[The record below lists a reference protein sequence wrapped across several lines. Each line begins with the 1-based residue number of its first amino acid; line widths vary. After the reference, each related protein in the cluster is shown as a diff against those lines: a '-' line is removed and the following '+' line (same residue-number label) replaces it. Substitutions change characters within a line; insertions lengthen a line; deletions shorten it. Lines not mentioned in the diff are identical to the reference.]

1 VTDDQAIKILLV
13 EDDEDDYILV
23 RDMLADVD
31 GTHYDL
37 HWVNSYETGLEALGA
52 SRYDVC
58 LLDYHLREQD
68 GIGFLHALSG
78 QNHVPPIIFLTGM
91 SNYAVDLGAMR
102 AGAADYLEK
111 TRVNSH
117 ILERAIRYA
126 MERQVTQARLRQQS
140 AIMEGINRVLREA
153 LNCATEEE
161 LGRTSVS
168 VVQELTGA
176 GCGFIKELQPEG
188 HLRTIAIGSETVPG
202 ACCLATG
209 TDPATLDRPEI
220 RDLCDS
226 VLREK
231 LPLLTNRPEPSGET
245 PETSGCCASLS
256 SFLGIPLQH
265 AEKVIGL
272 IGLVNKEEG
281 FDQADRDVAE
291 TLAPAIVEALM
302 HFRAERQALSLT
314 RLYRLL
320 SMLNEAIVRIQDRQG
335 LLQEVCRI
343 AVQEGLFRL
352 AWIGLMAPSSR
363 TIESA
368 AQCCFD
374 EKFLPKLSVS
384 LEDGPEA
391 DTPMGIA
398 IREGKYDICND
409 IAADPR
415 MAFWQ
420 GEGRDLGF
428 RACGA
433 FPLRIGGEIVG
444 ALTLY
449 ADRPGFFTAE
459 EIALLES
466 LTENLSFALE
476 SMDREAKRLQAEEA
490 LQETG
495 KKLRSLTLQLMTA
508 QETERKRISME
519 LHDDLGQSLTFL
531 KLQLRDIEN
540 NLPPDL
546 WELKQCSAELRS
558 HLNEVIDKVR
568 RISRD
573 LSPSILVNL
582 GLPAAL
588 NNLVEDFCKFHEC
601 KLSMELDNIKDVF
614 DPEEEI
620 SIYRIFQ
627 ESLNNIAKHAKADQI
642 YITAKSNNGYLNFQV
657 EDNGRG
663 FDIRDIDNNEGKMKG
678 LGLAAI
684 KERMRMLG
692 GRFEIWSQP
701 GQGTKLSC
709 LIPMRRNEL
718 DSLHP
723 LPLSNEAHS

>member
-1 VTDDQAIKILLV
+1 
-13 EDDEDDYILV
+13 
-23 RDMLADVD
+23 VD
-31 GTHYDL
+31 GTRYDL
-37 HWVNSYETGLEALGA
+37 HRVNSYETGLTALRS

-58 LLDYHLREQD
+58 LLDYLLREQN
-68 GIGFLHALSG
+68 GIGFLNALTA
-78 QNHVPPIIFLTGM
+78 QEHVPPIIFLTGM
-91 SNYAVDLGAMR
+91 SNYVVDLEAMR

-111 TRVNSH
+111 TQVNSH

-126 MERQVTQARLRQQS
+126 MERKVTQARLRQQS

-161 LGRTSVS
+161 LGRTSVT
-168 VVQELTGA
+168 VMQKLAGA

-188 HLRTIAIGSETVPG
+188 HLRTIAIGEATGPG
-202 ACCLATG
+202 ACCLASSA
-209 TDPATLDRPEI
+209 DPATLEPPMVQ
-220 RDLCDS
+220 DLCDR
-226 VLREK
+226 VLQEG
-231 LPLLTNRPEPSGET
+231 LSLLTNHSKPSSNIPEP
-245 PETSGCCASLS
+245 PNCLASMS
-256 SFLGIPLQH
+256 SFLGIPLRH
-265 AEKVIGL
+265 GEKIVGL
-272 IGLVNKEEG
+272 IGLANKDGG
-281 FDQADRDVAE
+281 FQETDQKVAE

-302 HFRAERQALSLT
+302 HFRAERQALSLG

-320 SMLNEAIVRIQDRQG
+320 SMLNEAIVRIHERQG

-352 AWIGLMAPSSR
+352 AWIGLIDSPNR

-374 EKFLPKLSVS
+374 ESFLPKLSVS
-384 LEDGPEA
+384 LENGPEA
-391 DTPMGIA
+391 DTPAGIA
-398 IREGKYDICND
+398 IREERYNICND

-420 GEGRDLGF
+420 DNAQKQGF

-444 ALTLY
+444 TLTLY

-459 EIALLES
+459 ETALLES
-466 LTENLSFALE
+466 LADNLSFALE

-490 LQETG
+490 LQESG

-546 WELKQCSAELRS
+546 WELKQCSTELRG
-558 HLNEVIDKVR
+558 HLNDVIDKVW

-588 NNLVEDFCKFHEC
+588 TNLAEDFCRFHKC
-601 KLSMELDNIKDVF
+601 KLSMELDNVKDVF
-614 DPEEEI
+614 APEEEI
-620 SIYRIFQ
+620 NIYRIFQ

-642 YITAKSNNGYLNFQV
+642 CITAKSNDGYLKFQV

-663 FDIRDIDNNEGKMKG
+663 FDVQDIDNDEGKMKG

-684 KERMRMLG
+684 KERMRMLRG
-692 GRFEIWSQP
+692 NFEIWSQP